1 RFFAFFALI
10 RITGVDHA
18 AHASQDFGEP
28 IHHLTARF
36 SGIGVRDIRMVS
48 IYFIQYMLI
57 LGRILLK
64 CGSHKTEQ
72 FHVFVWITE
81 RSNDGIAGGHT
92 LNTATEHMKY
102 GTVANRSLKLKDCR
116 LYSIIRQV
124 GSVVFCDTFFCRA
137 M

>member
-1 RFFAFFALI
+1 MW
-10 RITGVDHA
+10 VP
-18 AHASQDFGEP
+18 Q
-28 IHHLTARF
+28 
-36 SGIGVRDIRMVS
+36 
-48 IYFIQYMLI
+48 
-57 LGRILLK
+57 
-64 CGSHKTEQ
+64 TEQ

-116 LYSIIRQV
+116 LYSIMRQV
-124 GSVVFCDTFFCRA
+124 GSVVFVTLFLSGR